1 MYRRKTFSIVF
12 FCKKTKINRKGK
24 APVYARITTS
34 GVSTEIYTRCK
45 IEPQHWCQRL
55 ERSTLRDPVSL
66 QINEIISSLRANIL
80 AAYDS
85 IIKEG
90 KEPTCFA
97 VKDRLENPAT
107 ANRMFLYEFERYCEK
122 RQSEVGI
129 RITQLTANKY
139 RRLLRY
145 MKEYTEQQYK
155 KDDLPLDIID
165 YAYIDGLN
173 TFMQTAYNCKN
184 NGAVNLLCC
193 LKNFILYA
201 IRNEWIEKNPF
212 RYYKLR
218 IDKTNVKTPLTKSE
232 LDTLIHKP
240 MPNERLDKVRDVF
253 CFCCLTGLAFTD
265 ADNLRKEHISTDEY
279 GVVWI
284 HKPRE
289 KTSVMSRIPLLPYPI
304 SVLRKYER
312 DIETSV
318 RNKLLPVPSN
328 QKMNA
333 YLKEIATICNI
344 DKNLTTHCARHTFA
358 TLAIEY
364 GMPIDII
371 AKILG
376 HTNTN
381 MTRRYARISEENI
394 GREMKKLGEVMSWG

>member
-1 MYRRKTFSIVF
+1 M
-12 FCKKTKINRKGK
+12 KI
-24 APVYARITTS
+24 
-34 GVSTEIYTRCK
+34 
-45 IEPQHWCQRL
+45 
-55 ERSTLRDPVSL
+55 
-66 QINEIISSLRANIL
+66 
-80 AAYDS
+80 
-85 IIKEG
+85 
-90 KEPTCFA
+90 
-97 VKDRLENPAT
+97 
-107 ANRMFLYEFERYCEK
+107 
-122 RQSEVGI
+122 
-129 RITQLTANKY
+129 
-139 RRLLRY
+139 
-145 MKEYTEQQYK
+145 
-155 KDDLPLDIID
+155 
-165 YAYIDGLN
+165 
-173 TFMQTAYNCKN
+173 
-184 NGAVNLLCC
+184 
-193 LKNFILYA
+193 
-201 IRNEWIEKNPF
+201 
-212 RYYKLR
+212 
-218 IDKTNVKTPLTKSE
+218 PLTKSE

-265 ADNLRKEHISTDEY
+265 TDNLRKEHISTDEY

-312 DIETSV
+312 DIETAV

-381 MTRRYARISEENI
+381 MTRRYAKISEENI
-394 GREMKKLGEVMSWG
+394 GREMKKFGEVMAWG